1 MKANKYLDQQ
11 SEVLAQRHQK
21 RLQSMRET
29 ALQHQRQTAWWLSPF
44 AMMLVPAA
52 TVALLV
58 VSVWTP
64 ELLLNETMPEAEI
77 AQVVNKVPAN
87 MPSNVPAWV
96 ADTQVPVAVL
106 ENIKFYEWLSH
117 ELNKKQ
123 S

>member
-11 SEVLAQRHQK
+11 AEILAQRHQK

-52 TVALLV
+52 TMALLV
-58 VSVWTP
+58 VSVWMP
-64 ELLLNETMPEAEI
+64 GFFLNEIT
-77 AQVVNKVPAN
+77 
-87 MPSNVPAWV
+87 PSTEMVQLKNDLPNNAPAWV
-96 ADTQVPVAVL
+96 ADTQVPVDVL

>member
-11 SEVLAQRHQK
+11 AENLAQRHQA
-21 RLQSMRET
+21 RLDSMRKN
-29 ALQHQRQTAWWLSPF
+29 ALAQQRQIVWWLNPI
-44 AMMLVPAA
+44 AMMAVPAA
-52 TVALLV
+52 TMAILV

-64 ELLLNETMPEAEI
+64 DVLLNEIEPVPVAQTAEKI
-77 AQVVNKVPAN
+77 
-87 MPSNVPAWV
+87 PAWV
-96 ADTQVPVAVL
+96 ADTQVPVEVL